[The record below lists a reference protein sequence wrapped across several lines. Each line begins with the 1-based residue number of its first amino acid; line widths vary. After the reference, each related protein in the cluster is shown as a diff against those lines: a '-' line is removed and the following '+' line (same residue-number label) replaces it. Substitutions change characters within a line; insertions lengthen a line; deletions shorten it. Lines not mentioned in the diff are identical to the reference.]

1 MTGLWVDSGRIVAAV
16 EPGGSMSSR
25 AAENLFWLG
34 RYAERAEDTVRLLRV
49 VHDRRND
56 FAHDTNPAGKACLR
70 ALLVALTEVTATR
83 PGFAHGAVNLDDPG
97 PELDALALDD
107 RRPGTLAYSVRRLL
121 DAAHT
126 VRDQLS
132 LDTWLVISGLHREL
146 LDQPSLGRGTLAQ
159 VLGSLLALAGLGAES
174 MVRDPGWRLMDAGR
188 RIERGAQ
195 LAALLRST
203 VTTEHDAGT
212 ESLMLESVL
221 TTAESIITYRR
232 RYRSHAHLETML
244 DLLLLDPD
252 NPRSLAHQLDLL
264 LEDVRALPAA
274 PGAPRVSD
282 AEKHALETSTVLRLA
297 DTATLAESHASG
309 DGGGRTRPELAAFLA
324 RVIDGLHATADAIA
338 RANFEEQLPQ
348 RSVLTPA
355 DPGAARVS
363 RMFL

>member
-1 MTGLWVDSGRIVAAV
+1 
-16 EPGGSMSSR
+16 
-25 AAENLFWLG
+25 
-34 RYAERAEDTVRLLRV
+34 
-49 VHDRRND
+49 
-56 FAHDTNPAGKACLR
+56 
-70 ALLVALTEVTATR
+70 
-83 PGFAHGAVNLDDPG
+83 
-97 PELDALALDD
+97 
-107 RRPGTLAYSVRRLL
+107 
-121 DAAHT
+121 
-126 VRDQLS
+126 
-132 LDTWLVISGLHREL
+132 
-146 LDQPSLGRGTLAQ
+146 

-203 VTTEHDAGT
+203 VTVEHAAGT
-212 ESLMLESVL
+212 DSLMLESVL

-232 RYRSHAHLETML
+232 RYRSHAHLETVL

-264 LEDVRALPAA
+264 LEDIRALPAA
-274 PGAPRVSD
+274 HGAPRVSD

-297 DTATLAESHASG
+297 DTATLAASQPAPG
-309 DGGGRTRPELAAFLA
+309 DGNARIRPELAGFLG

-348 RSVLTPA
+348 RSMLTPA

>member
-1 MTGLWVDSGRIVAAV
+1 M
-16 EPGGSMSSR
+16 
-25 AAENLFWLG
+25 
-34 RYAERAEDTVRLLRV
+34 
-49 VHDRRND
+49 
-56 FAHDTNPAGKACLR
+56 
-70 ALLVALTEVTATR
+70 
-83 PGFAHGAVNLDDPG
+83 
-97 PELDALALDD
+97 
-107 RRPGTLAYSVRRLL
+107 RRLL

-146 LDQPSLGRGTLAQ
+146 LDQPSLGRETLAQ

-174 MVRDPGWRLMDAGR
+174 MVRDPGWRFMDAGR
-188 RIERGAQ
+188 RIERGCQ

-274 PGAPRVSD
+274 PGAPRVSE

-297 DTATLAESHASG
+297 DTARLAAAHPASRG
-309 DGGGRTRPELAAFLA
+309 LAAAGARPELASFLA
-324 RVIDGLHATADAIA
+324 RVIDGLHATC
-338 RANFEEQLPQ
+338 RRPRPGQL
-348 RSVLTPA
+348 RGTAAAAVRA
-355 DPGAARVS
+355 DPGRPGRRPSLEDVPVTLYRVTHRTTYRYEQEVSASYGQMHLLPRVVDGQTCQASQVVIDPTPDDLRERTDFFGNRAAFYAIHSDHTSLTVTTISDVS
-363 RMFL
+363 VGRRARAGPARCPTLGAGARPDGGAGG